1 MAHHRHHHHHQQSH
15 KVVKATTALTL
26 TGSLLVLSALTL
38 SATIIGLVLAT
49 PVFVIFSPVLVPA
62 AITIFLLAAGVFTA
76 GGLGITA
83 TFVFSWMY
91 NNLLSSTRACITSLP
106 SDTSHPMHHFFTLY
120 IHHLSHNKYSSLSS
134 AFYKFIYTLH
144 L

>member
-91 NNLLSSTRACITSLP
+91 KYVNGQHPIGADLLDSIKSKFVATAAAIRE
-106 SDTSHPMHHFFTLY
+106 
-120 IHHLSHNKYSSLSS
+120 KS
-134 AFYKFIYTLH
+134 AQLGHDALKKTNQ
-144 L
+144 